1 MESSKA
7 DSAIPK
13 STTKPGE
20 KRLFRLNINKINKTT
35 KLPPKAN
42 AEATEL
48 VEMPN
53 KSAAITSEQLAPE
66 LTPRISGL
74 AKGLLISRC
83 KITPAAASAAPAKQ
97 AVSNLGQRNE
107 RVNSLIVAHCQPDS
121 VDTNMPF
128 IANKATNNTVIV
140 AANL

>member
-66 LTPRISGL
+66 LTPKHR
-74 AKGLLISRC
+74 
-83 KITPAAASAAPAKQ
+83 
-97 AVSNLGQRNE
+97 NLRGKDYF
-107 RVNSLIVAHCQPDS
+107 NSKNSDEN
-121 VDTNMPF
+121 D
-128 IANKATNNTVIV
+128 K
-140 AANL
+140 